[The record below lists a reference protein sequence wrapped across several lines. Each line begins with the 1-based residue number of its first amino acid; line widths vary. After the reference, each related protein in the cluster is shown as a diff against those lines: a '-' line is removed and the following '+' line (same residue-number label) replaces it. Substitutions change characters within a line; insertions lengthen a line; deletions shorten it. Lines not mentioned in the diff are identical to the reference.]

1 MTWYHAFLTYRD
13 TDGAICQIIQYDI
26 ASVSTLHSEL
36 LEPLQAQRLLSLD
49 GHMVSGLQA
58 IQRLQI
64 YQSVC
69 SFAELQL
76 PDGSSALDHAPETVR
91 FLCERG
97 IVKGVELYTPS
108 MFLPL
113 LQTVT
118 ASNRDCAGSES
129 HTSGALTDLRNR
141 GEGMYPTMWLYYVLC
156 GYAALGNTVLTGLV
170 RWVETGPNPTWLG
183 ALLRDDAPA
192 LAWPMLTSML
202 VGLGLLGT
210 YYLVLLWRK
219 SQWLLTFMNSCLLV
233 VILTTNLV
241 NLFTTSLEEPVPDGT
256 LLIYVVPYLLLLAIV
271 AAISFT
277 FATLQLPDHRSDRDD
292 HDPWSWHAR
301 VYYQNPV
308 LVAITL
314 VLLMTAVT
322 AHLGL
327 SSDYRLAY
335 PLWFGY
341 LSGGL
346 VLWAVILRTQQRVYH
361 QRTKSVVTKATKA
374 IIPDLALPPLPPLDT
389 LEADSLALPPLSSL
403 DD

>member
-1 MTWYHAFLTYRD
+1 MIWYHAFLTYRD
-13 TDGAICQIIQYDI
+13 ADGAICQLIQYDI
-26 ASVSTLHSEL
+26 ASISTLHSEL
-36 LEPLQAQRLLSLD
+36 LDPLQAQRTLSLA
-49 GHMVSGLQA
+49 GHIIPGLPA

-69 SFAELQL
+69 SFAELRL

-97 IVKGVELYTPS
+97 IVKGVELYTPP

-113 LQTVT
+113 LQTVV
-118 ASNRDCAGSES
+118 ASNGDYAGSEP
-129 HTSGALTDLRNR
+129 HTSGALTDQRNR
-141 GEGMYPTMWLYYVLC
+141 GEGVYPPMWLYYVLC
-156 GYAALGNTVLTGLV
+156 GYAALGNTLLTGLV
-170 RWVETGPNPTWLG
+170 RWVETGSNPTWLG
-183 ALLRDDAPA
+183 ALLRNDAPA
-192 LAWPMLTSML
+192 LVWPMLTSML
-202 VGLGLLGT
+202 IGLGLLGT
-210 YYLVLLWRK
+210 YYVVLLWRK
-219 SQWLLTFMNSCLLV
+219 SQWLLTLMNSCLLV

-241 NLFTTSLEEPVPDGT
+241 NLFTPSLEEPVPDGT

-271 AAISFT
+271 VAISFT
-277 FATLQLPDHRSDRDD
+277 FATPQLPDHRSDRDD
-292 HDPWSWHAR
+292 RDPWSWHDQ

-314 VLLMTAVT
+314 ILLLTAVT

-341 LSGGL
+341 LSVGL
-346 VLWAVILRTQQRVYH
+346 VLWAVLLRTQQRLYH
-361 QRTKSVVTKATKA
+361 QRTESVVTEVTNA
-374 IIPDLALPPLPPLDT
+374 IIPDLMLPLLPPLDT
-389 LEADSLALPPLSSL
+389 QKADSQALPLLSSL